1 MTSHSTPSRS
11 QRATAQTPAGRA
23 DAETARCHGRVGRG
37 AKRGSVPALCVGA
50 AVSAGAGRACVQ
62 GVRACVQVGGW
73 GRRTTLADVRK
84 HVAGRTTD
92 VAATRARRRRTLA
105 ARAAAVAAPT
115 PVCAATTDARPP
127 TRRATDT
134 KQHVHWEPPLVCSS
148 RLRARKGQGH
158 DVCSANGRRATVWRL
173 RHAGCGARAAA
184 RWLRRAGCGTRGLR
198 RTSRVSRSA
207 RHETVGRI
215 A

>member
-1 MTSHSTPSRS
+1 MSVGFSCF
-11 QRATAQTPAGRA
+11 AGCFA
-23 DAETARCHGRVGRG
+23 AAAR
-37 AKRGSVPALCVGA
+37 
-50 AVSAGAGRACVQ
+50 
-62 GVRACVQVGGW
+62 GGW
-73 GRRTTLADVRK
+73 GRAVGRGGGDARRLADLFRDCL
-84 HVAGRTTD
+84 GRMTD
-92 VAATRARRRRTLA
+92 VEATRARRRRTRA
-105 ARAAAVAAPT
+105 PRAAAVVGPSPA
-115 PVCAATTDARPP
+115 CTTTTGASPP

-134 KQHVHWEPPLVCSS
+134 KQHVHLEPPLVCSS